1 MRGMIILG
9 VESSCDETAAA
20 VVEDGSRV
28 LSDVVASQAA
38 LHGPY
43 GGVVPELASRK
54 HVEAIL
60 PVLGEAMHEAGVT
73 WGQVDAIAATQ
84 GPGLVGALLV
94 GLSAAKALAYAL
106 KKPMIAVNHLEGH
119 IQAAF
124 LGREELTQP
133 FVCLVV
139 SGGHTALYRVDP
151 DGTTSFLGSTRDDA
165 AGEAFDKVAK
175 LLALGYP
182 GGVEIERLAAGGDPH
197 AFNFPRAFIDGQSL
211 EFSFSGLKT
220 SVANFVRQHG
230 PPSESGEQGAYR
242 LADLLASFQEAVVE
256 VLINKTV
263 RAAGMCS
270 VGDIAVVGG
279 VAANLRLRERFEEE
293 AGMHRFRLHLPVRRY
308 CTDNAVMI
316 AAAAYRTWRRSGF
329 CLDPV
334 DLDARS
340 RWF

>member
-1 MRGMIILG
+1 MIILG
-9 VESSCDETAAA
+9 IESSCDETAAA
-20 VVEDGSRV
+20 VVEDGTNI
-28 LSDVVASQAA
+28 LSDVVASQVA

-43 GGVVPELASRK
+43 GGVVPELASRR

-60 PVLGEAMHEAGVT
+60 PVVGQAMREAGAT
-73 WGQVDAIAATQ
+73 WDRVDAIAVTQ

-106 KKPMIAVNHLEGH
+106 RKPIIAVNHLEGH

-124 LGREELTQP
+124 LGREDLAGP

-139 SGGHTALYRVDP
+139 SGGHTALYRVEP
-151 DGTTSFLGSTRDDA
+151 DGPASFLGSTRDDA

-175 LLALGYP
+175 LLDLGYP
-182 GGVEIERLAAGGDPH
+182 GGTVIERLASGGDPG
-197 AFNFPRAFIDGQSL
+197 AIGFPRAFIENDAL

-230 PPSESGEQGAYR
+230 PPSVSGSPGPYR
-242 LADLLASFQEAVVE
+242 LEDLVASFQEAVVD
-256 VLINKTV
+256 VLVSKTMK
-263 RAAGMCS
+263 AAGGCG
-270 VGDIAVVGG
+270 VADIAVVGG
-279 VAANLRLRERFEEE
+279 VAANLRLRERLAVE
-293 AGMHRFRLHLPVRRY
+293 AENHGYRLHLPARQY

-316 AAAAYRTWRRSGF
+316 AAAAYRVWRRSGF
-329 CLDPV
+329 CLDPA